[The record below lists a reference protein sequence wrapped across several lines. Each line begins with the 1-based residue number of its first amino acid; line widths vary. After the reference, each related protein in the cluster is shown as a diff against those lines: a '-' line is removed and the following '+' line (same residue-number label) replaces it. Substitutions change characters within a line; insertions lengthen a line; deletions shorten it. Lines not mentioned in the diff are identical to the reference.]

1 MPRPLLLSF
10 ALVVGA
16 PADDVPPT
24 VTYQPPVDAP
34 VSDPFRRPATP
45 YGAGNRGIEY
55 DTRPGAVVVAAAPG
69 EVTFAGTVAGRRYV
83 TVQHDDGVR
92 TTYGP
97 LGRIAPGVSAGA
109 AIAAGAALGTAGEI
123 VLWTARIG
131 DVYVDP
137 AILLAASGPPRVRLV
152 ADRRLGPS

>member
-1 MPRPLLLSF
+1 MAHPVLVSFVLLL
-10 ALVVGA
+10 AA
-16 PADDVPPT
+16 PPPA

-45 YGAGNRGIEY
+45 YGAGNRGLEY
-55 DTRPGAVVVAAAPG
+55 DTRPGEVVVAAAAG
-69 EVTFAGTVAGRRYV
+69 EVTFAGSVAGRRYV
-83 TVQHDDGVR
+83 TVQHRDGVR
-92 TTYGP
+92 TAYGP
-97 LGRIAPGVSAGA
+97 LGRLAPGVRPGTSV
-109 AIAAGAALGTAGEI
+109 AAGDAVGTAGDV

-152 ADRRLGPS
+152 ADRRLGPR